1 MRLRLSFRNKII
13 LAVALSVVG
22 FSALGVVSIRTFRSL
37 DAAVTR
43 SRTTAEAV
51 DGILGLLPRAL
62 VLERAARAL
71 TPDGAGG
78 FAERT
83 ATAREDGTRAA
94 AAVRALREADDLQDA
109 ADAVARKY
117 GSFLDTLEA
126 WVSVRKELGL
136 DAASG
141 LRGAFATGAAEM
153 ERGLQSA
160 DLQLALLQVRSLER
174 DFFLTGDPALVA
186 RVKERADNL
195 EMAINF
201 QDSATA
207 ERLRPVLQRYVETFG
222 RAAALT
228 LEARDRERELD
239 GALGDLEKAVAHTR
253 DAARVAVETAG
264 AAARGATRSAQGAVL
279 AGCTAVAASL
289 LAVLWWVGS
298 PTIRRLH
305 RTVNLLKDM
314 ATGDGDLTR
323 RLPQQ
328 IEVCS
333 DVFGCTHD
341 DCPSFGIADPCW
353 SHVGTLR
360 LGADEPQ
367 CHQLRSGEVSD
378 CVSCPVYE
386 RTRAQET
393 DEFDRLAHWFNQFV
407 DRVRHLVRQADVA
420 SQEVAATAEQLAAA
434 TAQIASG
441 NEQMSAQAS
450 SVATGAEQMSATVQD
465 VVRNTGLVTEA
476 ADTARRTATEGG
488 EVIGRTV
495 TSVQR
500 IADEVEA
507 ASATVRAL
515 GEEAERIGTVVQM
528 IEDIA
533 DQTNLL
539 ALNAAIEAAR
549 AGEHGR
555 GFAVVADEVRK
566 LAEKTVKATQE
577 IGQTIASIQGES
589 RRVVEAIDQGME
601 TVAQGRELGE
611 RAGNAIHEI
620 EGQVS
625 SAAEQIQQIATATEE
640 LSATIRQMA
649 DNMEEIAVGT
659 DQNTRAA
666 SEIAVTADAL
676 SKKAERLRDMTAE
689 FQT

>member
-1 MRLRLSFRNKII
+1 MRLRLSFRSKII
-13 LAVALSVVG
+13 LAVVLSVVG

-51 DGILGLLPRAL
+51 DGILGMLPRAL
-62 VLERAARAL
+62 ALERAARTL
-71 TPDGAGG
+71 SPDGVGG
-78 FAERT
+78 FADRT
-83 ATAREDGTRAA
+83 AAAREDGTRAV
-94 AAVRALREADDLQDA
+94 AAVRALGEADDLQDA

-201 QDSATA
+201 QDSETA

-239 GALGDLEKAVAHTR
+239 EALGALEKAVAHTR
-253 DAARVAVETAG
+253 DAARVAVEAAG

-367 CHQLRSGEVSD
+367 CHQLRSGEVDD

-386 RTRAQET
+386 RTRARET

-420 SQEVAATAEQLAAA
+420 SQEVAATAEQLSAA

-488 EVIGRTV
+488 VVIGRTV
-495 TSVQR
+495 NSVQR

-507 ASATVRAL
+507 ASSTVRAL
-515 GEEAERIGTVVQM
+515 GEEAERIGTVVQV

-577 IGQTIASIQGES
+577 IGQTVASIQNRGHQAVDAMETGLEV
-589 RRVVEAIDQGME
+589 VVEGRSMGQEAGKAVQDIEVQVTDAS
-601 TVAQGRELGE
+601 AQT
-611 RAGNAIHEI
+611 
-620 EGQVS
+620 
-625 SAAEQIQQIATATEE
+625 QQIAAATEQ
-640 LSATIRQMA
+640 LAATIREMA
-649 DNMEEIAVGT
+649 TNMDEIARAVASGSTAVEEISSTV
-659 DQNTRAA
+659 DQLSGRAF
-666 SEIAVTADAL
+666 E
-676 SKKAERLRDMTAE
+676 LRRITGR
-689 FQT
+689 FKT